1 MVWIRLCIFLTS
13 AFAATLLE
21 AGTCSVGIPFNT
33 ANVLSPFN
41 SDSKLLVFARSQDL
55 PYLTSVVSLSAPYT
69 ASLPANN
76 GNQLLEGCF
85 AANPPLVNLPLSYQS
100 GVGAQRGAAIHSAD
114 NISIGFAQLYF
125 ATENSMQVLKV
136 NQNLSISSQ
145 TYTFGGGLSAVLS
158 ADFNGDGKP
167 DLAVVDAGNPG
178 GSPPSPSALWI
189 LINNGDTTFKTPVQY
204 SLAGGGLSL
213 AAGDFNGDGKIDL
226 AAPVPGGVVIFL
238 GNGDGTFR
246 NAASYPAAAAPLGIA
261 VADINGDGVADVVIT
276 DGSNGAVGAGSVG
289 ALLGNP
295 NGTFQAYSTLLTGL
309 NPGYIAIGDFN
320 NDGHADLAFT
330 NFGDGSV
337 SVALG
342 NGGGAFAA
350 PQTYV
355 ASAMAGYLV
364 VTDVNQDGHVDLVV
378 GSGSPEAIVPDVNS
392 EQIAVLMNNGD
403 GTFQGTPSYSFG
415 PRSQQI
421 AIADFD
427 GDGILDVAGA
437 DAIGTTFTVQYGLG
451 GGKFGQPSTFMGGG
465 GPSVA
470 TADFNGDGLPDLLL
484 GGTTLALSQPGRT
497 FQTSTINLRGPAQF
511 AVTGDFNG
519 DGNADA
525 AVALGDPTSGST
537 LNEIAVLPGN
547 GHGAFG
553 TPVITNGVS
562 GRFMAAADLNK
573 DGKLDLAVANTPV
586 NTSQGD
592 TTPGLTILL
601 GTGNGSFTT
610 STTLL
615 TSYAV
620 EAVTIA
626 DVNGDGIPDLVTPM
640 SDVNFNFFIGVALG
654 KGDGTFKTPVV
665 FATEFGATAV
675 AVTDLNADGVPDLVV
690 AHDCGMTFLIGN
702 GDGTFQ
708 PERSFAGG
716 TSPYYV
722 LAADMT
728 GDGKSDLVIS
738 NYQDATLSVALHLTP
753 VTSITN
759 VSAASFLQEPLAPES
774 IATAFGAE
782 LASGAASPTSLP
794 LPTDLN
800 GTVVTVTDSA
810 GKARQSPLFFV
821 SPAQVN
827 YEIPAGTATG
837 IAQVVIASPK
847 GKSSASVEIAS
858 FAPAFFQMNAA
869 GLAAGSALLVSADG
883 KQTPENIFEVEGGN
897 VVASPINLG
906 TAGEQ
911 CYLTL
916 YATGVR
922 NASSLAA
929 VAVIIGGVSAPVKYA
944 GPQGAFV
951 GLDQV
956 NVLIPSSLAGMG
968 QVDVLMSVDG
978 VDSPPVVI
986 TIQ

>member
-1 MVWIRLCIFLTS
+1 
-13 AFAATLLE
+13 
-21 AGTCSVGIPFNT
+21 
-33 ANVLSPFN
+33 
-41 SDSKLLVFARSQDL
+41 
-55 PYLTSVVSLSAPYT
+55 
-69 ASLPANN
+69 
-76 GNQLLEGCF
+76 
-85 AANPPLVNLPLSYQS
+85 
-100 GVGAQRGAAIHSAD
+100 
-114 NISIGFAQLYF
+114 
-125 ATENSMQVLKV
+125 
-136 NQNLSISSQ
+136 
-145 TYTFGGGLSAVLS
+145 
-158 ADFNGDGKP
+158 
-167 DLAVVDAGNPG
+167 
-178 GSPPSPSALWI
+178 
-189 LINNGDTTFKTPVQY
+189 
-204 SLAGGGLSL
+204 
-213 AAGDFNGDGKIDL
+213 
-226 AAPVPGGVVIFL
+226 
-238 GNGDGTFR
+238 
-246 NAASYPAAAAPLGIA
+246 
-261 VADINGDGVADVVIT
+261 
-276 DGSNGAVGAGSVG
+276 
-289 ALLGNP
+289 
-295 NGTFQAYSTLLTGL
+295 
-309 NPGYIAIGDFN
+309 
-320 NDGHADLAFT
+320 
-330 NFGDGSV
+330 
-337 SVALG
+337 
-342 NGGGAFAA
+342 
-350 PQTYV
+350 
-355 ASAMAGYLV
+355 
-364 VTDVNQDGHVDLVV
+364 
-378 GSGSPEAIVPDVNS
+378 
-392 EQIAVLMNNGD
+392 
-403 GTFQGTPSYSFG
+403 
-415 PRSQQI
+415 
-421 AIADFD
+421 
-427 GDGILDVAGA
+427 
-437 DAIGTTFTVQYGLG
+437 
-451 GGKFGQPSTFMGGG
+451 MGGG
-465 GPSVA
+465 GTSVA

-484 GGTTLALSQPGRT
+484 GGATLALSQPGRT
-497 FQTSTINLRGPAQF
+497 FQTSTINLPGPAQF
-511 AVTGDFNG
+511 AITGDFNG

-537 LNEIAVLPGN
+537 LSEIAVLLGN

-858 FAPAFFQMNAA
+858 VAPAFFEINAA
-869 GLAAGSALLVSADG
+869 TGLVAGSALLVSADG
-883 KQTPENIFEVEGGN
+883 KQTPENIFEVQGGN

-906 TAGEQ
+906 TAGEK

-929 VAVIIGGVSAPVKYA
+929 VGVTIGGVSAPVQYA
-944 GPQGAFV
+944 GPQGTFV